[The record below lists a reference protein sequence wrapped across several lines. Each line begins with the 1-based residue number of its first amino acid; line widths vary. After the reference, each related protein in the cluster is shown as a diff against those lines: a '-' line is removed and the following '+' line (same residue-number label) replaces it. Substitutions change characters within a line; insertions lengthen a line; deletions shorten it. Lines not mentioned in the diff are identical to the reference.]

1 MADSLTI
8 KELPNS
14 EKPYEKCLA
23 HGAASLSDAE
33 LLAVII
39 RTGSCGEPSIELARR
54 ILAMGPDGILN
65 LHTMSIGELTALK
78 GIGPVKAVQLKCAA
92 EISVRMAGALRADRI
107 EMNNPE
113 TIASYYMERMRHL
126 DRETVLLSMYNVR
139 CRLIGDEV
147 MTIGT
152 STSSLISPGG
162 IFRCALKHD
171 AEYIVL
177 LHNHPSGDPSPSED
191 DMLSTD
197 RIASCGRL
205 MGIPLMDHIIIGD
218 NRYYSFREN
227 HLITD

>member
-1 MADSLTI
+1 
-8 KELPNS
+8 
-14 EKPYEKCLA
+14 
-23 HGAASLSDAE
+23 
-33 LLAVII
+33 
-39 RTGSCGEPSIELARR
+39 
-54 ILAMGPDGILN
+54 
-65 LHTMSIGELTALK
+65 
-78 GIGPVKAVQLKCAA
+78 
-92 EISVRMAGALRADRI
+92 
-107 EMNNPE
+107 
-113 TIASYYMERMRHL
+113 
-126 DRETVLLSMYNVR
+126 MYNVR